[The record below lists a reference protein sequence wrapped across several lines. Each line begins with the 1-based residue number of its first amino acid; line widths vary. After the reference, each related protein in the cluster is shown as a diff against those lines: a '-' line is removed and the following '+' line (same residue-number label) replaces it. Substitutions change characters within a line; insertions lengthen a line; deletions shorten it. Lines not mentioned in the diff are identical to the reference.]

1 MAKLLYITAHPLDEL
16 VSNSMALAKLSSTL
30 IKIITQ
36 EMKLNT
42 STYLLKIFLILI
54 KMY

>member
-16 VSNSMALAKLSSTL
+16 VSNSMAAGKAFIDAYQDNHSGD
-30 IKIITQ
+30 
-36 EMKLNT
+36 EVNT